1 VIAGLL
7 FAELIGLVAAAS
19 WPGDADLPGAFA
31 LPAME
36 ALTGTVHLAALILA
50 VGFFLLGLV
59 DDLAADRQSKGLAGH
74 LKALMRGTVT
84 TGTIKAVGGLA
95 LALAVAWWIEGSA
108 LETLLDALLIAL
120 AANLVN
126 LLDLR
131 PGRAV
136 KSFLILWLP
145 VVATLLAKNHFLAPA
160 LAAAGFAAVAWL
172 PADLGERGM
181 LGDSGANMLG
191 AILGAAVAW
200 AFDMPLKLAVL
211 AVLALTTLSS
221 ERWSFTKVIERVGPL
236 RWFDELG
243 RVPGTR
249 LWE

>member
-1 VIAGLL
+1 MIAALV
-7 FAELIGLVAAAS
+7 FAELIGLAVATS
-19 WPGDADLPGAFA
+19 WPRDAILAGASA
-31 LPAME
+31 SAAME
-36 ALTGTVHLAALILA
+36 ALTGTVPLAVLILA
-50 VGFFLLGLV
+50 MGFFVLGLV

-74 LKALMRGTVT
+74 LKALLRGTVT

-95 LALAVAWWIEGSA
+95 LALGVAWWIERSA
-108 LETLLDALLIAL
+108 LEALLDALLIAL

-145 VVATLLAKNHFLAPA
+145 VAATLLGRNHSVAPVF
-160 LAAAGFAAVAWL
+160 AAAGSAAGVWL
-172 PADLGERGM
+172 PADLAERGM

-200 AFDMPLKLAVL
+200 AFGTPLKLAVL
-211 AVLALTTLSS
+211 AVLVLTTLSS
-221 ERWSFTKVIERVGPL
+221 ERWSFTTAIHRLAPL
-236 RWFDELG
+236 RWLDELG
-243 RVPGTR
+243 RLPSRGQ
-249 LWE
+249 WE